1 MTEYNYSEIRKFLRS
16 RFVNKQVI
24 IKSHIKP
31 FTFLPT
37 ITSNVDN
44 KLVTTNTNIKKTR
57 ELNDKIE
64 INLRSLRNLGVERKM
79 YGSLLVPIMKSK
91 LQHEL
96 NLILHRRL
104 DVNDVNEVN
113 EVWKMS
119 DMMEELNI
127 DLEAPER
134 IGDQIYKNK

>member
-1 MTEYNYSEIRKFLRS
+1 MTEYNYSETRKFLRS

-24 IKSHIKP
+24 IKSHIKS

-96 NLILHRRL
+96 NLILRRRL

-113 EVWKMS
+113 EV
-119 DMMEELNI
+119 
-127 DLEAPER
+127 
-134 IGDQIYKNK
+134 

>member
-1 MTEYNYSEIRKFLRS
+1 
-16 RFVNKQVI
+16 
-24 IKSHIKP
+24 
-31 FTFLPT
+31 
-37 ITSNVDN
+37 
-44 KLVTTNTNIKKTR
+44 
-57 ELNDKIE
+57 
-64 INLRSLRNLGVERKM
+64 M

-113 EVWKMS
+113 KVWKMS

-134 IGDQIYKNK
+134 IGDQIYKNKWYNQLKGSRLSTEALHVEQGQLWDYCKQKHYSDRCRIVINIEWYGKTRVTSYELRVTSYELKA

>member
-1 MTEYNYSEIRKFLRS
+1 MTEYNYSETRKFLRS

-24 IKSHIKP
+24 IKSHIKS

-57 ELNDKIE
+57 ELSDKIE

-113 EVWKMS
+113 EV
-119 DMMEELNI
+119 
-127 DLEAPER
+127 
-134 IGDQIYKNK
+134 

>member
-1 MTEYNYSEIRKFLRS
+1 MTEYNYSETRKFLRS

-24 IKSHIKP
+24 IKSHIKS

-113 EVWKMS
+113 EV
-119 DMMEELNI
+119 
-127 DLEAPER
+127 
-134 IGDQIYKNK
+134 